1 MNSNEARTIVQSGL
15 ERRKDDRNEAAREQQ
30 LEAYE
35 RQMICHC
42 NEHCADAKAIRK
54 LEETARLNQEQ
65 AEARRISR
73 KAALEAELAK
83 EERACEAV
91 KRYIVICMGLLC
103 LTAFTELPL
112 WAVITMAIGSGVLL
126 AAYIFRVYYPWEE
139 E

>member
-15 ERRKDDRNEAAREQQ
+15 ERRKEERNEAAREQQ
-30 LEAYE
+30 LETYE

-54 LEETARLNQEQ
+54 LEETARLNREQ
-65 AEARRISR
+65 ADARRNAR

-103 LTAFTELPL
+103 LTVFTALPL

-139 E
+139 